1 MAGFGNPVVVFHM
14 DTTKTSIDSFIAYMS
29 SVLGEMRVFNFYV
42 WYDSSQLSIP
52 EYTVQNDTEYGIG
65 ATFFNH
71 GRKWGYVGGSDCNAI
86 IELHRLS
93 ALNRETLTATIDY
106 SIYAEEWPTPVEQP
120 TTVEQPVSAEQ
131 PVDAAYLEA
140 RVPKEVV
147 TETPAVNVGLA
158 VIQETDEPESEETDE
173 LASEET
179 DEPADVKPQEDS
191 NIPADTNEEP
201 PSTPVAKDMLRA
213 P

>member
-140 RVPKEVV
+140 RSLLDIPLFEA
-147 TETPAVNVGLA
+147 TEGTM
-158 VIQETDEPESEETDE
+158 
-173 LASEET
+173 AS
-179 DEPADVKPQEDS
+179 S
-191 NIPADTNEEP
+191 IWY
-201 PSTPVAKDMLRA
+201 
-213 P
+213 

>member
-14 DTTKTSIDSFIAYMS
+14 DTTKASIDSFIAYMS

-52 EYTVQNDTEYGIG
+52 EYTVQNDTEYGMG

-71 GRKWGYVGGSDCNAI
+71 GRKWGYVGGSNNNAI

-106 SIYAEEWPTPVEQP
+106 SIYAEEWPIPVEQE
-120 TTVEQPVSAEQ
+120 TPVEQ

-140 RVPKEVV
+140 QSLLDIPLFE
-147 TETPAVNVGLA
+147 A
-158 VIQETDEPESEETDE
+158 TDGTM
-173 LASEET
+173 T
-179 DEPADVKPQEDS
+179 
-191 NIPADTNEEP
+191 
-201 PSTPVAKDMLRA
+201 
-213 P
+213 